1 MFMMTRSAK
10 NKQRQASSMRNQMEP
25 GSGVRTIGG
34 MYAVV
39 KEVNE
44 ETVLLELTDGV
55 HAHFAKNAIGAVLA
69 EEEFNRI
76 VHGIEREEI
85 EPEENPEGHEDD
97 VTAAAAVNVWLALL
111 TFVSVTEMVFDCP
124 DSGSILRKDSVAGS
138 STAAVDDAAARL
150 MTPPPMFCGFVVRSR
165 ASRVAVPTSA
175 PFTCAG
181 VQSGCSCRSSAD
193 DPATCG
199 VAMLVPWNMA
209 KPPCRIDE

>member
-1 MFMMTRSAK
+1 LVLIIGVMFMMTRSAK

-76 VHGIEREEI
+76 VHGIEPEEI

-97 VTAAAAVNVWLALL
+97 ATAEAASGDAAQAGDVKDTKDVDAKDAKDSAEHPIDL
-111 TFVSVTEMVFDCP
+111 SKTEDAPGQDGP
-124 DSGSILRKDSVAGS
+124 DSS
-138 STAAVDDAAARL
+138 S
-150 MTPPPMFCGFVVRSR
+150 
-165 ASRVAVPTSA
+165 
-175 PFTCAG
+175 
-181 VQSGCSCRSSAD
+181 
-193 DPATCG
+193 
-199 VAMLVPWNMA
+199 
-209 KPPCRIDE
+209 K